1 MGLTRAEEEE
11 EVVDS
16 HSMEKKK
23 KKKPQNMPEESE
35 LDEFFSAAEKDVQKQ
50 FQNK

>member
-11 EVVDS
+11 EVDS
-16 HSMEKKK
+16 HSMEKK

-35 LDEFFSAAEKDVQKQ
+35 LDEFFSAAEKDIQKQ

>member
-1 MGLTRAEEEE
+1 MGLTRTEEEE
-11 EVVDS
+11 EVDS
-16 HSMEKKK
+16 HSMEKK

-35 LDEFFSAAEKDVQKQ
+35 LDEFFSAAEKDIQKQ